1 MKKLVVEFFYSLMYS
16 DLEDKVEGILCK
28 YPIVMEILV
37 LFFRTVLANLG
48 LPLARDYLLKLPTSD
63 AYSLLIGF
71 LDLNCKTQ
79 DALFLFYEDRIFIT
93 EDQQDEVMVGCYL
106 ENDTQEPH
114 YPPRQQ
120 QEDSDEEEFRMSMS
134 RGRESKE
141 RRSGEVHE
149 RSIELRGIVGE
160 SLMIDPNTM
169 TPFFNENTGRD
180 SFKYAH
186 DFSASA
192 DRLLHS
198 HKKNSSNEALPTTAT
213 IGERTEDRQE
223 EMKPRM
229 GSFGSFVQKALVQEA
244 CCQAENDS
252 PMTMD
257 SNNANIGVQFAE
269 RRESEEMK
277 VMKKSKSEHGEKLK
291 NTKKVE
297 KESREASLQTEF
309 VTLKGHCG
317 CFPFKKSKNQL
328 RSNLYEVNINFV
340 PTPHQWRQNQN
351 HSLSPTIESYGDFY
365 VSSKGISCELYARS
379 PEPSHSHSNSQ
390 YQAQSLPP
398 YPQTHPQL
406 QHYHPS
412 LHSQG
417 YHPHP
422 QPIHPHSNFRK
433 PNHNENSFYSAHPP
447 TRGPNP

>member
-1 MKKLVVEFFYSLMYS
+1 M
-16 DLEDKVEGILCK
+16 
-28 YPIVMEILV
+28 
-37 LFFRTVLANLG
+37 
-48 LPLARDYLLKLPTSD
+48 PT
-63 AYSLLIGF
+63 
-71 LDLNCKTQ
+71 T
-79 DALFLFYEDRIFIT
+79 T
-93 EDQQDEVMVGCYL
+93 
-106 ENDTQEPH
+106 
-114 YPPRQQ
+114 
-120 QEDSDEEEFRMSMS
+120 
-134 RGRESKE
+134 
-141 RRSGEVHE
+141 
-149 RSIELRGIVGE
+149 SIEGKGEDDRG
-160 SLMIDPNTM
+160 
-169 TPFFNENTGRD
+169 
-180 SFKYAH
+180 K
-186 DFSASA
+186 
-192 DRLLHS
+192 
-198 HKKNSSNEALPTTAT
+198 
-213 IGERTEDRQE
+213 E

-257 SNNANIGVQFAE
+257 SNNGNIQAVQFAE

-297 KESREASLQTEF
+297 KDSREASLQTEF

-340 PTPHQWRQNQN
+340 PTPHLRRQNQN
-351 HSLSPTIESYGDFY
+351 HSLSSPTIESYGDFY

-398 YPQTHPQL
+398 YPPPHPQL
-406 QHYHPS
+406 QHSYPWQ
-412 LHSQG
+412 HSQG
-417 YHPHP
+417 YNPHPHP
-422 QPIHPHSNFRK
+422 QLPHPHSNFRR

-447 TRGPNP
+447 TRGPNPETDSLSRREPSPVSFTNAGDRSFSNYGDPRSVKSPRITFNYKNPLKFSTDLLSQPRRK